1 MSDIN
6 DLVNKISKLSI
17 GKRNLITELVE
28 QLGDNEIARPQR
40 AEEIAPNQGVRLLPW
55 RPNHNFI
62 SKNGVPLA
70 AGDRV
75 EIKTTRKVGREG
87 DIAEISHFNKT
98 YVALRILATGKSTQR
113 ASKYLE
119 YLE

>member
-1 MSDIN
+1 MSNIN

-17 GKRNLITELVE
+17 GKRNLISELVE
-28 QLGDNEIARPQR
+28 QLGDSGSVNTQQAK
-40 AEEIAPNQGVRLLPW
+40 EIAPNSGVRLLPR

-70 AGDRV
+70 ARDQV
-75 EIKTTRKVGREG
+75 EIKTTRKVGRDG
-87 DIAEISHFNKT
+87 DIAEVSHFNKT
-98 YVALRILATGKSTQR
+98 YVALRILATGKSTQQ

-119 YLE
+119 YLK